1 MRHISK
7 ERIERDYPHRIA
19 MDPVTCP
26 VCCGGGETTDPNYG
40 GKVIHLKGIS
50 TDPNYGGKVIHL
62 KGISYVDTIY
72 ECRACEVWK

>member
-7 ERIERDYPHRIA
+7 ERIERDYFHRIA

-26 VCCGGGETTDPNYG
+26 VCCGDGKTTDP
-40 GKVIHLKGIS
+40 I
-50 TDPNYGGKVIHL
+50 YGGKVIHL